1 MLFTHLACIACI
13 AVLSPLADAPDT
25 PRSAQPGLELVAYAA
40 NDEASP
46 LAWSGE
52 EVQVREDVGFLWMR
66 DGRQLAAF
74 GRLRTGSVLSAR
86 PYAYWIGESDAQ
98 RLRDLEQALVG
109 LGVPAE
115 EAAATL
121 AAHEER
127 LRLASTWRALGAVEA
142 DGGAWSLFLI
152 E

>member
-1 MLFTHLACIACI
+1 MLFTHLACIACL
-13 AVLSPLADAPDT
+13 ALLSPAADAPDA
-25 PRSAQPGLELVAYAA
+25 PRPAQPGLELVVHAA
-40 NDEASP
+40 SDEASP
-46 LAWSGE
+46 LAWSGAEVELRE
-52 EVQVREDVGFLWMR
+52 EVGFLWVR

-74 GRLRTGSVLSAR
+74 GRVRAGSVLRAQ

-109 LGVPAE
+109 LGIPAE

-127 LRLASTWRALGAVEA
+127 LRLASTWRALGAVEV
-142 DGGAWSLFLI
+142 DEGAWALFLI